1 MARETRQ
8 CLRDFNRLNTAT
20 TTARELYDGMLEI
33 YPDCVNPGSLWSATN
48 RQEAAMRLKLRSRAA
63 ARGGRRPIAG
73 GIVGECCED
82 FMTSTNT
89 CDPKGRL

>member
-1 MARETRQ
+1 MAR
-8 CLRDFNRLNTAT
+8 A
-20 TTARELYDGMLEI
+20 LYDGMLEI

-48 RQEAAMRLKLRSRAA
+48 RQEAAMRLTATHERLLVE
-63 ARGGRRPIAG
+63 GGGPIAG

-89 CDPKGRL
+89 YDPKGRL